1 MTDIHASCRTVIT
14 RVSFSDSDKVGDA
27 VTDEKPPCCCNAEFV
42 ARSSG
47 ANSSLPGASVDRASF
62 TPLVCEAG
70 CRDPVVNTGVSEDS
84 LNHS

>member
-47 ANSSLPGASVDRASF
+47 QGY
-62 TPLVCEAG
+62 
-70 CRDPVVNTGVSEDS
+70 
-84 LNHS
+84 